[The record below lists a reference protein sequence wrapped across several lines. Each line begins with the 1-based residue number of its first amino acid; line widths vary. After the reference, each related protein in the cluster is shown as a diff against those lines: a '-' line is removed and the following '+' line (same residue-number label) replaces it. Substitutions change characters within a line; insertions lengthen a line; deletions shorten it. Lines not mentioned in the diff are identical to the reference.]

1 MAFFDILMMKGIF
14 SSFDNKMII
23 SSLIVLFI
31 IKVSGN
37 SHTNF
42 EKWALKLTKPWQLAL
57 DVPSF
62 LNLKM
67 GAGSRGAGRRTRQR
81 VAPQGALHAFLGE
94 GGHGETGSHYNGA
107 QIYLF
112 PNMFNPQ
119 ECQNKGTNM
128 KVDVFTNDTFVGT
141 CGVIKLTDQLTQASQ
156 KYEVTCEYVGN
167 TVILSKTAL
176 GSGT

>member
-1 MAFFDILMMKGIF
+1 M
-14 SSFDNKMII
+14 
-23 SSLIVLFI
+23 
-31 IKVSGN
+31 
-37 SHTNF
+37 
-42 EKWALKLTKPWQLAL
+42 
-57 DVPSF
+57 
-62 LNLKM
+62 
-67 GAGSRGAGRRTRQR
+67 GRR
-81 VAPQGALHAFLGE
+81 
-94 GGHGETGSHYNGA
+94 GHITTTTMRKFTFSQTFFYRLVA

-112 PNMFNPQ
+112 PKMFNPQ